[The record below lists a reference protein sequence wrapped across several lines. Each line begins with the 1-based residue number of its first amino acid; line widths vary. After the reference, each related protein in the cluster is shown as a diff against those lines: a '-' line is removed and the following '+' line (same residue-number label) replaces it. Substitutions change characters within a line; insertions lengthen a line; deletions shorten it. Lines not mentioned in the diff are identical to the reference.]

1 MQGSV
6 SIVVVGTQPGAPT
19 PGGGSGPS
27 ASNLGGLLPTVG
39 LVVLL
44 LGIVV
49 ACSLVVSRWLR
60 ARTGLLR
67 LQKQVDEERSRREV
81 TRAELDLVRD
91 RHTEAERTLETL
103 VANLPGIVYRC
114 RNDRKWTMESI
125 GGECRELTG
134 YEPDELIDNRST
146 SYADLIHPADRERIW
161 REVQTAVEDDKA
173 FRITYRIR
181 DANGEERWVWEQGR
195 AVDEIDG
202 QRLLE
207 GFITD
212 VSDRKRFED
221 QLYHDTFHDRLTA
234 LPNRALFMDRL
245 ERALNRWQRHPRD
258 LFAVLCIDLDRFKL
272 INDSLGHQ
280 FGDDLIV
287 AVALRL
293 TDFLGP
299 EHTVARLGGDEFAIL
314 LEELEHPGE
323 AVRIAERI
331 GEVLRTPIYLQE
343 RELFITGSTGVAL
356 SANRYDRAEDLLRD
370 AEIAMYRAKALGG
383 GRHEI
388 FDSAMHHRAVA
399 LLQLES
405 DLRRAVHRREFHL
418 QYQPI
423 ISLEG
428 EHTIGF
434 EALLRWHHPERGVVP
449 PAEFIPVA
457 EETGL
462 IVPIGRWV
470 LQEACSNMR
479 GWKERFPG
487 VGAMTMAVNL
497 SSHQLSHSDLVA
509 EVAEILEQ
517 SDLDGSNLRLELT
530 ESIIMERAELTAGM
544 LSRLKALDI
553 RLSVDDFGTGYSSL
567 SYLNRFPLDTIK
579 IDRSF
584 VGSMVRD
591 RENLEIV
598 RTIITLANA
607 LEMDVVA
614 EGVESA
620 EQAEALRGMGC
631 EFAQGRYFAP
641 PMDAADL
648 DRRLVG
654 EEQRSAIVR

>member
-1 MQGSV
+1 LSSGS
-6 SIVVVGTQPGAPT
+6 
-19 PGGGSGPS
+19 
-27 ASNLGGLLPTVG
+27 LGLGVLAVAL
-39 LVVLL
+39 LVVL
-44 LGIVV
+44 GVWIRSWVGG
-49 ACSLVVSRWLR
+49 RRR
-60 ARTGLLR
+60 ARELHQELE
-67 LQKQVDEERSRREV
+67 EERARRRSA
-81 TRAELDLVRD
+81 RAELERT
-91 RHTEAERTLETL
+91 HEEHQQTGRTLETL
-103 VANLPGIVYRC
+103 ISNLPGIAYRC
-114 RNDRKWTMESI
+114 RNDRKWTMESL
-125 GGECRELTG
+125 GGECKELTG
-134 YEPDELIDNRST
+134 YDADDLVGNRSL
-146 SYADLIHPADRERIW
+146 SYADLIHPSDRDRIW
-161 REVQTAVEDDKA
+161 REVQSAVDEERP

-181 DANGEERWVWEQGR
+181 NANGDERWVWEQGR
-195 AVDEIDG
+195 AIDEQDG
-202 QRLLE
+202 EKILE

-258 LFAVLCIDLDRFKL
+258 LFSVFCIDLDRFKL

-287 AVALRL
+287 AVAMRL

-323 AVRIAERI
+323 AVRIAERV
-331 GEVLRTPIYLQE
+331 GEVLRTPIHLQE

-356 SANRYDRAEDLLRD
+356 SANRYDRPEDLLRD

-399 LLQLES
+399 MLQLES
-405 DLRRAVHRREFHL
+405 DLRRAVHRREFYL

-423 ISLEG
+423 VSLEDG
-428 EHTIGF
+428 RTTGF
-434 EALLRWHHPERGVVP
+434 EALLRWRHPERGVVP
-449 PAEFIPVA
+449 PAEFIPIA

-470 LQEACSNMR
+470 LQEACSKMEDWAR
-479 GWKERFPG
+479 RYPA
-487 VGAMTMAVNL
+487 VDTMTMAVNL
-497 SSHQLSHSDLVA
+497 SSHQLTHSDLVA
-509 EVAEILEQ
+509 EVGEILEQ
-517 SDLDGSNLRLELT
+517 CRLEGSNLRLELT

-544 LSRLKALDI
+544 LTRLKALDI

-584 VGSMVRD
+584 VGAMVRD

-598 RTIITLANA
+598 RTIITLAHA

-614 EGVESA
+614 EGVETA
-620 EQAEALRGMGC
+620 EQAEELRNMGC
-631 EFAQGRYFAP
+631 EYAQGRYFSAP
-641 PMDAADL
+641 LDTEDL
-648 DRRLVG
+648 DKRLSR
-654 EEQRSAIVR
+654 EDRRSAYIG

>member
-1 MQGSV
+1 MMITTLGA
-6 SIVVVGTQPGAPT
+6 QPGPPT
-19 PGGGSGPS
+19 PGDIPGPLSGAAGAVGS
-27 ASNLGGLLPTVG
+27 VG
-39 LVVLL
+39 LVTLL
-44 LGIVV
+44 
-49 ACSLVVSRWLR
+49 ALVVCGLLVQRWLR
-60 ARTGLLR
+60 SRSHALRVERQLAEERAHQNTLHTELERTG
-67 LQKQVDEERSRREV
+67 EERDLARRS
-81 TRAELDLVRD
+81 LQ
-91 RHTEAERTLETL
+91 TLIS
-103 VANLPGIVYRC
+103 NLPGIAYRC
-114 RNDRKWTMESI
+114 YNDRHWTMKSV
-125 GGECRELTG
+125 GGECLELTG
-134 YEPDELIDNRST
+134 YEPEDLIDNGKV
-146 SYADLIHPADRERIW
+146 SYAELIHPSDRDRIW
-161 REVQTAVEDDKA
+161 REVQSAVEEQRA
-173 FRITYRIR
+173 FRVTYRIR
-181 DANGEERWVWEQGR
+181 NAHGDERWVWEQGR
-195 AVDEIDG
+195 AVGVEEGEEI
-202 QRLLE
+202 LE

-221 QLYHDTFHDRLTA
+221 QLYHDIFHDRLTA
-234 LPNRALFMDRL
+234 LPNRALFLDRL

-258 LFAVLCIDLDRFKL
+258 LFSVLCIDLDRFKL

-280 FGDDLIV
+280 FGDDLLV

-293 TDFLGP
+293 SEFLGP
-299 EHTVARLGGDEFAIL
+299 EHTVARLGGDEFAVL

-323 AVRIAERI
+323 AVRIAERV
-331 GEVLRTPIYLQE
+331 GEVLRTPIHLQE

-399 LLQLES
+399 MLQLES
-405 DLRRAVHRREFHL
+405 DLRRAVHHREFYL

-423 ISLEG
+423 VSLEDG
-428 EHTIGF
+428 CTTGF
-434 EALLRWHHPERGVVP
+434 EALLRWRHPERGVVP

-470 LQEACSNMR
+470 LQEACTVMEDWR
-479 GWKERFPG
+479 GRYPA
-487 VGAMTMAVNL
+487 VSSMTMAVNL
-497 SSHQLSHSDLVA
+497 SSHQFAHSDLVE
-509 EVAEILEQ
+509 EVREILADTSLE
-517 SDLDGSNLRLELT
+517 GSSLRLELT

-544 LSRLKALDI
+544 LTRLKALEI

-584 VGSMVRD
+584 VGAMVRD

-598 RTIITLANA
+598 RTIITLAHA

-614 EGVESA
+614 EGVETA
-620 EQAEALRGMGC
+620 EQAEELRSMGC
-631 EFAQGRYFAP
+631 EYAQGRYFSAP
-641 PMDAADL
+641 LDARDL
-648 DRRLVG
+648 DQRLAREDRRPAALG
-654 EEQRSAIVR
+654 

>member
-1 MQGSV
+1 M
-6 SIVVVGTQPGAPT
+6 
-19 PGGGSGPS
+19 
-27 ASNLGGLLPTVG
+27 
-39 LVVLL
+39 LL
-44 LGIVV
+44 LV
-49 ACSLVVSRWLR
+49 ALLAAALSGYLGLR
-60 ARTGLLR
+60 AVRGRRQLDELTTSLTAEKALR
-67 LQKQVDEERSRREV
+67 RQAEADFQQTESELGQI
-81 TRAELDLVRD
+81 RASLD
-91 RHTEAERTLETL
+91 TL
-103 VANLPGIVYRC
+103 VSNLPGIVYRC
-114 RNDRKWTMESI
+114 RNDRQWTMEALD
-125 GGECRELTG
+125 GECLELTG
-134 YEPDELIDNRST
+134 YPPEELIGNRNA
-146 SYADLIHPADRERIW
+146 SYAELIHPSDRERIW
-161 REVQTAVEDDKA
+161 REVQTALEERRP

-181 DANGEERWVWEQGR
+181 NSRGEERWVWEQGR
-195 AVDEIDG
+195 AVGEQGGTAI
-202 QRLLE
+202 LE

-245 ERALNRWQRHPRD
+245 ERSLHRWQRHPRD
-258 LFAVLCIDLDRFKL
+258 LFAVLCLDLDRFKL

-293 TDFLGP
+293 ADFLGP

-314 LEELEHPGE
+314 LEELEHPSE

-331 GEVLRTPIYLQE
+331 GEVLRTPIHLKE

-399 LLQLES
+399 MLQIES
-405 DLRRAVHRREFHL
+405 DLRRAVHREEFYL

-423 ISLEG
+423 VALEDG
-428 EHTIGF
+428 HTIGF
-434 EALLRWHHPERGVVP
+434 EALLRWRHPEQGTVP
-449 PAEFIPVA
+449 PEEFIPVA

-470 LQEACSNMR
+470 LRQAATTMR
-479 GWKERFPG
+479 TWQKRYPALAE
-487 VGAMTMAVNL
+487 MTMAVNL
-497 SSHQLSHSDLVA
+497 SSHQFSQSDLVE
-509 EVAEILEQ
+509 EVAEILTECG
-517 SDLDGSNLRLELT
+517 LAGSNLRLELT
-530 ESIIMERAELTAGM
+530 ESVIMERAELTAGM
-544 LSRLKALDI
+544 LSRMKALDI
-553 RLSVDDFGTGYSSL
+553 QLSVDDFGTGYSSL
-567 SYLNRFPLDTIK
+567 SYLHRFPLDTVK

-584 VGSMVRD
+584 VGAMGRD

-598 RTIITLANA
+598 RTIVTLAHA

-614 EGVESA
+614 EGVETPD
-620 EQAEALRGMGC
+620 QAQQLKAMGC
-631 EFAQGRYFAP
+631 EYAQGRHFAAP
-641 PMDAADL
+641 LDGEDL
-648 DRRLVG
+648 NERLSRQDQELVFI
-654 EEQRSAIVR
+654 R

>member
-1 MQGSV
+1 LLRPLLIATVGSQPAPSGSGSDPSV
-6 SIVVVGTQPGAPT
+6 SVGF
-19 PGGGSGPS
+19 
-27 ASNLGGLLPTVG
+27 LL
-39 LVVLL
+39 LWA

-49 ACSLVVSRWLR
+49 LGALAWLVQRWLVTRRHAR
-60 ARTGLLR
+60 ALEER
-67 LQKQVDEERSRREV
+67 LARERSRNNSTHVELEKLHEDYGE
-81 TRAELDLVRD
+81 TR
-91 RHTEAERTLETL
+91 RTLDTL
-103 VANLPGIVYRC
+103 IDNLPGIAYRC
-114 RNDRKWTMESI
+114 RNDRKWTMEYV
-125 GGECRELTG
+125 GGECLELTG
-134 YEPDELIDNRST
+134 YEPEELVDNRDIV
-146 SYADLIHPADRERIW
+146 YADLIHPSDRERVW
-161 REVQTAVEDDKA
+161 REVQTAVEEERA
-173 FRITYRIR
+173 FRVTYRIR
-181 DANGEERWVWEQGR
+181 HAKGEERWVWEQGR
-195 AVDEIDG
+195 AVDEVDG
-202 QRLLE
+202 QAILE

-245 ERALNRWQRHPRD
+245 DRALNRWQRHPRD

-323 AVRIAERI
+323 AVRIAERV
-331 GEVLRTPIYLQE
+331 GEVLRTPIHLQE

-399 LLQLES
+399 MLQLES
-405 DLRRAVHRREFHL
+405 DLRRAVHRREFYI

-423 ISLEG
+423 LALEDG
-428 EHTIGF
+428 RTTGF
-434 EALLRWHHPERGVVP
+434 EALLRWRHPERGVVP

-470 LQEACSNMR
+470 LRQACKTMQD
-479 GWKERFPG
+479 WKQRYPA
-487 VGAMTMAVNL
+487 VGDMTMAVNL
-497 SSHQLSHSDLVA
+497 SSHQLSNSDLVE
-509 EVAEILEQ
+509 EVGEILEEA
-517 SDLDGSNLRLELT
+517 DLEGSNLRLELT
-530 ESIIMERAELTAGM
+530 ESMIMERAELTAGM

-553 RLSVDDFGTGYSSL
+553 QLSVDDFGTGYSSL
-567 SYLNRFPLDTIK
+567 SYLNRFPLDTVK

-584 VGSMVRD
+584 VGAMVRD

-598 RTIITLANA
+598 RTIITLAHA

-614 EGVESA
+614 EGVETA
-620 EQAEALRGMGC
+620 EQAEHLRDMQC
-631 EFAQGRYFAP
+631 EYAQGRYFSA
-641 PMDAADL
+641 PMDATDL
-648 DRRLVG
+648 DTRLAR
-654 EEQRSAIVR
+654 EDRRSAFIG